1 MARPSAEPRR
11 PRSAMSEAPR
21 FFATAAA
28 FLAWLDTHADTA
40 TELLVGF
47 YKVGSGRPSM
57 TWSESVDEALCVG
70 WIDGVRRRIDDMAY
84 SIRFTPRKPESIWS
98 AINIAK
104 VAELRAQGRMR
115 PAGEAAFA
123 RRSEARSKVYSYER
137 LGDAE
142 LSPDEARAFS
152 AQVEA
157 WRFFESTPPGYRRV
171 VLHWITSAKK
181 VDTRAAR
188 LAKLMAACAI
198 GQRLK

>member
-1 MARPSAEPRR
+1 MAHHRTDSSPRYFASAADFRDWLEAH
-11 PRSAMSEAPR
+11 SA
-21 FFATAAA
+21 
-28 FLAWLDTHADTA
+28 TA

-47 YKVGSGRPSM
+47 YKVDAGRASM
-57 TWSESVDEALCVG
+57 RWSESVDEALCVG

-84 SIRFTPRKPESIWS
+84 SIRFTPRRPESVWS

-123 RRSEARSKVYSYER
+123 RRSEARSKVYSHER
-137 LGDAE
+137 LSAAE
-142 LSPDEARAFS
+142 LSPEERQVFA
-152 AQVEA
+152 AQAEA
-157 WRFFESTPPGYRRV
+157 WQYFESTPPGYRRV